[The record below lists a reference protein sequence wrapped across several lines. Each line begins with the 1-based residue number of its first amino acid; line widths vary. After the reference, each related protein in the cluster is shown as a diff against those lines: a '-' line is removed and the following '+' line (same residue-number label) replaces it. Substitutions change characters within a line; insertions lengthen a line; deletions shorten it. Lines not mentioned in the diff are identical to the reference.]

1 MLKFLRMGNKR
12 TKTIWWALI
21 IVTVVTFVGG
31 FVFLFGIGLDTT
43 RTAQSRGEI
52 GIVNGAS
59 ISRADFTNAVNDQRA
74 AFQKQTGS
82 DADAEE
88 SRALE
93 TQAWRALVT
102 QHLLAEQAEQ
112 LGLKASDQ
120 EVVISLQSSPPAA
133 LAQAPAFQTNGQF
146 DAKKYVAALRDP
158 NNNWAPFE
166 AQARQTLPVRKLQE
180 RLLASLKFP
189 EPELRRA
196 YRDRYE
202 QVGLTVV
209 QIAPSQQPN
218 VPAPSDADVERVYQ
232 KYKSRFASGP
242 RTQLELLMLPMKFSQ
257 DEIRAAR
264 EVAQGL
270 CDRARRGEDFATL
283 VKDYSEGPG
292 ASRGGEINRVFQ
304 PHEFGQAM
312 EAKMAALPIGGISDP
327 FQDGPYWVVLKVLSR
342 VPDPISSVPNL
353 HVAQMAIRI
362 HAGESSLR
370 DQYEAANKVRERAT
384 RIGLGKAAAE
394 AGLSTSRT
402 QPYDYNNTPPE
413 LVTAPEAADWGLS
426 AKTGAVSRVLE
437 GPEEFIIAQ
446 VAQQLPAGIPPKD
459 GLVEQL
465 RQIAQLEARIA
476 LAKPQAD
483 KAAQALAAG
492 QKLEDAAR
500 AAGTQAFTIASMSRA
515 TPDQRLAPVQEVVGA
530 AFAAPPG
537 RTVGPIETL
546 AGWFFV
552 RVDKRAPADPAAF
565 DQLKSQI
572 AQDLITRRQQSFFL
586 SWLADLRSKAKVQD
600 FRGQAGG

>member
-21 IVTVVTFVGG
+21 VVTVITFVGG

-59 ISRADFTNAVNDQRA
+59 ISRVDLANALNDQRA
-74 AFQKQTGS
+74 AFQKQTGA

-93 TQAWRALVT
+93 TQAWRSLVT
-102 QHLLAEQAEQ
+102 QHLLLDEARK
-112 LGLKASDQ
+112 LGLEASNQ

-133 LAQAPAFQTNGQF
+133 LAGAPAFQTNGQF
-146 DAKKYVAALRDP
+146 DPKKYVAALRDP

-166 AQARQTLPVRKLQE
+166 AQARQTIPMRKLQE
-180 RLLASLKFP
+180 RMLASLKLA

-209 QIAPSQQPN
+209 QISPSQQPN

-232 KYKSRFASGP
+232 KYRSRFASGA

-270 CDRARRGEDFATL
+270 CDRAKRGEDFATL
-283 VKDYSEGPG
+283 AKDYSEGPG
-292 ASRGGEINRVFQ
+292 AARGGEVNRVFQ

-312 EAKMAALPIGGISDP
+312 EAKMAAIPVGGISDP
-327 FQDGPYWVVLKVLSR
+327 FQDGPYWVVIKVLSR
-342 VPDPISSVPNL
+342 IPDPVSSIPNM
-353 HVAQMAIRI
+353 HIAQLAIRI
-362 HAGESSLR
+362 RAGESSLR
-370 DQYEAANKVRERAT
+370 DQYQAATKVRDRAV
-384 RIGLGKAAAE
+384 RVGLGKAAAE
-394 AGLSTSRT
+394 NGLSTTRT

-413 LVTAPEAADWGLS
+413 LLPAPEAADWGLS
-426 AKTGAVSRVLE
+426 AKAGAVSRVLE

-446 VAQQLPAGIPPKD
+446 VAAQHPAGIPPKAD
-459 GLVEQL
+459 VIEQL
-465 RQIAQLEARIA
+465 RQVAQLETRIA

-500 AAGTQAFTIASMSRA
+500 AAGTTAFTVASMSRA
-515 TPDQRLAPVQEVVGA
+515 APDQRLAPVQEVVGA

-537 RTVGPIETL
+537 RTIGPIQTL

-552 RVDKRAPADPAAF
+552 RVDRRAPADPAAF
-565 DQLKSQI
+565 DQLKPQI
-572 AQDLITRRQQSFFL
+572 TQDIITRRQQSFFL
-586 SWLADLRSKAKVQD
+586 TWLADLRSKAKVQD
-600 FRGQAGG
+600 FRGETGS

>member
-1 MLKFLRMGNKR
+1 
-12 TKTIWWALI
+12 
-21 IVTVVTFVGG
+21 VVTFLGG

-52 GIVNGAS
+52 GIVDGSS
-59 ISRADFTNAVNDQRA
+59 ISRTDYTNAVNDQRA
-74 AFQKQTGS
+74 AFQKQNGS
-82 DADAEE
+82 DADGEE

-102 QHLLAEQAEQ
+102 QHLLSEQARQ
-112 LGLKASDQ
+112 MGLKATDQ

-146 DAKKYVAALRDP
+146 DPKKYVAALRDP

-166 AQARQTLPVRKLQE
+166 AQARQSLPVRKLQE
-180 RLLASLKFP
+180 RMLASLKLA

-202 QVGLTVV
+202 NIGLTVV
-209 QIAPSQQPN
+209 QISPSQQPN

-242 RTQLELLMLPMKFSQ
+242 RTQLELLMLPLKFTQ
-257 DEIRAAR
+257 EEIRQAR

-270 CDRARRGEDFATL
+270 CDRARHGEDFATL
-283 VKDYSEGPG
+283 VKDYSEGPN
-292 ASRGGEINRVFQ
+292 AARGGEVNRVFQ
-304 PHEFGQAM
+304 PHEFGPAM

-327 FQDGPYWVVLKVLSR
+327 FQDGPYWVLLKVLSR

-353 HVAQMAIRI
+353 HVAQLAIRVR
-362 HAGESSLR
+362 ASENSMR
-370 DQYEAANKVRERAT
+370 DQSAAAGKIRDRAAH
-384 RIGLGKAAAE
+384 IGLGKAAAE
-394 AGLSTSRT
+394 NGLSTSRT

-413 LVTAPEAADWGLS
+413 LVPAPEAADWGLS
-426 AKTGAVSRVLE
+426 AKNGAVSRVLE
-437 GPEEFIIAQ
+437 GPEQFIIAQ
-446 VAQQLPAGIPPKD
+446 VVQQLPAGIPPKD

-476 LAKPQAD
+476 IAKSQAD
-483 KAAQALAAG
+483 QVAQALSAG
-492 QKLEDAAR
+492 HKLEDAAR
-500 AAGTQAFTIASMSRA
+500 AAGATPFTVASMSRA
-515 TPDQRLAPVQEVVGA
+515 TPDAKLAPVQEVVGA

-537 RTVGPIETL
+537 KTIGPIQTL
-546 AGWFFV
+546 AGWYFV
-552 RVDKRAPADPAAF
+552 RVDKRTAADPASF
-565 DQLKSQI
+565 DQLKAQI
-572 AQDLITRRQQSFFL
+572 TQDIISHRQQSFFL
-586 SWLADLRSKAKVQD
+586 AWLADLRSKAKVQD
-600 FRGQAGG
+600 FRGQVGG